1 MAPPSTTEA
10 RRRPRRQMAWGCVG
24 MMAILL
30 AAGLA
35 FVVLLVWFLAGG
47 AADADDLRPLPTG
60 VEVVHESTDAEA
72 CPGNGNGWFL
82 CHRAVS
88 LRDDGDRSDD
98 LLVRVVA
105 HYRTEGH
112 RLEPLSEA
120 ELHDIAD
127 GPVPRHGFGRRG
139 CLDDGP
145 RGRVRC
151 LVVTDDSRGV
161 VEVSMLSW
169 VYGR

>member
-1 MAPPSTTEA
+1 MVSPSTTEA
-10 RRRPRRQMAWGCVG
+10 RRRPRRRMAWGCVG

-30 AAGLA
+30 ATSLG
-35 FVVLLVWFLAGG
+35 FVLLLVWFLAGG
-47 AADADDLRPLPTG
+47 VADAGDLRPLPKG
-60 VEVVHESTDAEA
+60 VAVVHESTDAEA

-82 CHRAVS
+82 CDRTVR
-88 LRDDGDRSDD
+88 LRDDGDRSDE
-98 LLVRVVA
+98 LLVRVVE
-105 HYRTEGH
+105 HYRSEGH
-112 RLEPLSEA
+112 ELEPLSEA
-120 ELHDIAD
+120 GLHGIAD
-127 GPVPRHGFGRRG
+127 GRAPRHGFGRRG

-151 LVVTDDSRGV
+151 LVVTDGSTGV